1 MITGNKH
8 LRILISGNK
17 GYLGQHLS
25 KWLFNNTDWDI
36 CGVDKKDGFDLLG
49 DKSIQHLETYDCVI
63 HLASLTG
70 IRASRVLPHAYMRD
84 NMAMAMIVL
93 DQCLSHNVPFLYASS
108 SSVTELRSPYAYS
121 KYAIEQICKQYPYNR
136 IARIFRPFT
145 IYGHNIKD

>member
-70 IRASRVLPHAYMRD
+70 IRASRVL
-84 NMAMAMIVL
+84 I
-93 DQCLSHNVPFLYASS
+93 
-108 SSVTELRSPYAYS
+108 
-121 KYAIEQICKQYPYNR
+121 
-136 IARIFRPFT
+136 FT
-145 IYGHNIKD
+145 IIMTMYLSDCKLLFVSTECFQIWLSFKMILMQV